1 MRHTEPLGFRIWFF
15 VAIGGLIVFLGLGV
29 RSTFGIFLAPMSL
42 DLGWGRE
49 VFALAIAIQNL
60 MWGLGQPIAGML
72 ADRFGT
78 GRVLAVGGLFYAIGI
93 IGMANSP
100 SPFMFHVTGGLL
112 VGLGLSGASFTLV
125 LSALGRIVPEQHRNL
140 AFGVCTAT
148 GSIGQ
153 FLLVPMGQAFLN
165 SYGWSVVLV
174 LLALLVAL
182 VMPLSIF
189 MRGRPEETAIA
200 SKQSMSEAL
209 SEAAQHSGYVYLIL
223 GFFVCGF
230 HITFVA
236 THLPAYITDQG
247 LSAEVGA
254 WSLAVIGLFNV
265 FGAICAGI
273 LANKFQK
280 KNLLSLI
287 YLSRGLFMVLF
298 ILLPISQTTVLI
310 VSAGL
315 GFSWLST
322 VPLTSG
328 IVAQV
333 FGPRYMA
340 TLFGFVFVSH
350 QLGSFMGVW
359 LGGKIFD
366 ETGSYTM
373 VWWLSIVLALF
384 AALVHLPI
392 NERPLARLKAIQ

>member
-1 MRHTEPLGFRIWFF
+1 MRHTEGLSLKIWFF
-15 VAIGGLIVFLGLGV
+15 VTIGGLLVFLGLGI
-29 RSTFGIFLAPMSL
+29 RSTFGIFLAPMSI

-49 VFALAIAIQNL
+49 IFALAIAIQNII
-60 MWGLGQPIAGML
+60 WGLGQPVAGMF

-78 GRVLAVGGLFYAIGI
+78 ARVLVIGGLFYALGI
-93 IGMANSP
+93 IGMAYSP

-112 VGLGLSGASFTLV
+112 VGLGLSGVSFPLV
-125 LSALGRIVPEQHRNL
+125 LAALSRIVPEQHRNL
-140 AFGVCTAT
+140 TFGICTAM

-165 SYGWSVVLV
+165 SYHWSVVLM

-189 MRGRPEETAIA
+189 MRGRPEETIIS
-200 SKQSMSEAL
+200 SKQSMGGAL
-209 SEAAQHSGYVYLIL
+209 REAANHSGYVYLTI

-254 WSLAVIGLFNV
+254 WSLSVIGLFNV

-280 KNLLSLI
+280 KNLLSAI
-287 YLSRGLFMVLF
+287 YLSRGLFMLLFVLT
-298 ILLPISQTTVLI
+298 PISETTILI
-310 VSAGL
+310 LSAGL
-315 GFSWLST
+315 GLSWLST
-322 VPLTSG
+322 VPLTTG

-333 FGPRYMA
+333 FGPRFMA
-340 TLFGFVFVSH
+340 TLFGFVLFSH
-350 QLGSFMGVW
+350 QLGAFLGVW

-373 VWWLSIVLALF
+373 VWWLSIALALF

-392 NERPLARLKAIQ
+392 NERPLARLKAI

>member
-1 MRHTEPLGFRIWFF
+1 
-15 VAIGGLIVFLGLGV
+15 
-29 RSTFGIFLAPMSL
+29 MSI

-49 VFALAIAIQNL
+49 IFALAIAIQNII
-60 MWGLGQPIAGML
+60 WGLGQPVAGMF

-78 GRVLAVGGLFYAIGI
+78 ARVLVIGGLFYALGI
-93 IGMANSP
+93 IGMAYSP

-112 VGLGLSGASFTLV
+112 VGLGLSGVSFPLV
-125 LSALGRIVPEQHRNL
+125 LAALSRIVPEQHRNL
-140 AFGVCTAT
+140 TFGICTAM

-165 SYGWSVVLV
+165 SYHWSVVLI

-182 VMPLSIF
+182 VVPLSIF
-189 MRGRPEETAIA
+189 MRGRPEETIIS
-200 SKQSMSEAL
+200 SKQSMGEAL
-209 SEAAQHSGYVYLIL
+209 REAANHSGYVYLTL

-254 WSLAVIGLFNV
+254 WSLSVIGLFNV

-280 KNLLSLI
+280 KNLLSAI
-287 YLSRGLFMVLF
+287 YLSRGLFMLLFVLT
-298 ILLPISQTTVLI
+298 PISETTILI
-310 VSAGL
+310 LSAGL
-315 GFSWLST
+315 GLSWLST
-322 VPLTSG
+322 VPLTTG

-333 FGPRYMA
+333 FGPRFMA
-340 TLFGFVFVSH
+340 TLFGFVLFSH
-350 QLGSFMGVW
+350 QLGAFLGVW

-373 VWWLSIVLALF
+373 VWWLSIALALF

-392 NERPLARLKAIQ
+392 NERPLARLKAI

>member
-1 MRHTEPLGFRIWFF
+1 MRHTEGLSLKIWFF
-15 VAIGGLIVFLGLGV
+15 VTIGGLLVFLGLGI
-29 RSTFGIFLAPMSL
+29 RSTFGIFLAPMSI

-49 VFALAIAIQNL
+49 IFALAIAIQNII
-60 MWGLGQPIAGML
+60 WGLGQPVAGMF

-78 GRVLAVGGLFYAIGI
+78 ARVLAIGGLFYALGI
-93 IGMANSP
+93 IGMAYSP

-112 VGLGLSGASFTLV
+112 VGLGLSGVSFPLV
-125 LSALGRIVPEQHRNL
+125 LAALSRIVPEQHRNL
-140 AFGVCTAT
+140 TFGICTAM
-148 GSIGQ
+148 GSVGQ

-165 SYGWSVVLV
+165 SYHWSVVLM
-174 LLALLVAL
+174 LLALLVAF

-189 MRGRPEETAIA
+189 MRGRPEETIIS
-200 SKQSMSEAL
+200 SKQSMGEAL
-209 SEAAQHSGYVYLIL
+209 REAANHSGYVYLTL

-254 WSLAVIGLFNV
+254 WSLSVIGLFNV

-280 KNLLSLI
+280 KNLLSAI
-287 YLSRGLFMVLF
+287 YLSRGLFMLLFVLT
-298 ILLPISQTTVLI
+298 PISETTILI
-310 VSAGL
+310 LSAGL
-315 GFSWLST
+315 GLSWLST
-322 VPLTSG
+322 VPLTTG

-333 FGPRYMA
+333 FGPRFMA
-340 TLFGFVFVSH
+340 TLFGFVLFSH
-350 QLGSFMGVW
+350 QLGAFLGVW

-373 VWWLSIVLALF
+373 VWWLSIALALF

-392 NERPLARLKAIQ
+392 NERPLARLKAI

>member
-1 MRHTEPLGFRIWFF
+1 MRHTEPLGLRIWFF
-15 VAIGGLIVFLGLGV
+15 VAIGGLIVFLGLGI

-153 FLLVPMGQAFLN
+153 FLLVPRGQAFLN
-165 SYGWSVVLV
+165 SYGWAVVLV

-392 NERPLARLKAIQ
+392 NERPLTRLKAIQ

>member
-1 MRHTEPLGFRIWFF
+1 MRHTEGLSLKIWFF
-15 VAIGGLIVFLGLGV
+15 VTIGGLLVFLGLGI
-29 RSTFGIFLAPMSL
+29 RSTFGIFLAPMSI

-49 VFALAIAIQNL
+49 IFALAIAIQNII
-60 MWGLGQPIAGML
+60 WGLGQPVAGMF

-78 GRVLAVGGLFYAIGI
+78 ARVLAIGGLFYALGI
-93 IGMANSP
+93 IGMAYSP

-112 VGLGLSGASFTLV
+112 VGLGLSGVSFPLV
-125 LSALGRIVPEQHRNL
+125 LAALSRIVPEQHRNL
-140 AFGVCTAT
+140 TFGICTAM

-165 SYGWSVVLV
+165 SYHWSVVLM
-174 LLALLVAL
+174 LLALLVAF
-182 VMPLSIF
+182 VMPLSIS
-189 MRGRPEETAIA
+189 MRGRPEETIIS
-200 SKQSMSEAL
+200 SKQSMGEAL
-209 SEAAQHSGYVYLIL
+209 REAANHSGYVYLTL

-254 WSLAVIGLFNV
+254 WSLSVIGLFNV

-280 KNLLSLI
+280 KNLLSAI
-287 YLSRGLFMVLF
+287 YLSRGLFMLLFVLT
-298 ILLPISQTTVLI
+298 PISETTILI
-310 VSAGL
+310 LSAGL
-315 GFSWLST
+315 GLSWLST
-322 VPLTSG
+322 VPLTTG

-333 FGPRYMA
+333 FGPRFMA
-340 TLFGFVFVSH
+340 TLFGFVLFSH
-350 QLGSFMGVW
+350 QLGAFLGVW

-373 VWWLSIVLALF
+373 VWWLSIALALF

-392 NERPLARLKAIQ
+392 NERPLARLKAI

>member
-1 MRHTEPLGFRIWFF
+1 MRHTEGLSLKIWFF
-15 VAIGGLIVFLGLGV
+15 VTIGGLLVFLGLGI
-29 RSTFGIFLAPMSL
+29 RSTFGIFLAPMSI

-49 VFALAIAIQNL
+49 IFALAIAIQNII
-60 MWGLGQPIAGML
+60 WGLGQPVAGMF

-78 GRVLAVGGLFYAIGI
+78 ARGLVIGGLFYALGI
-93 IGMANSP
+93 IGMAYSP

-112 VGLGLSGASFTLV
+112 VGLGLSGVSFPLV
-125 LSALGRIVPEQHRNL
+125 LAALSRIVPEQHRNL
-140 AFGVCTAT
+140 TFGICTAM

-165 SYGWSVVLV
+165 SYHWSVVLM

-189 MRGRPEETAIA
+189 MRGRPEETIIS
-200 SKQSMSEAL
+200 SKQSMGEAL
-209 SEAAQHSGYVYLIL
+209 REAANHSGYVYLTL

-254 WSLAVIGLFNV
+254 WSLSVIGLFNV

-280 KNLLSLI
+280 KNLLSAI
-287 YLSRGLFMVLF
+287 YLSRGLFMLLFVLT
-298 ILLPISQTTVLI
+298 PISETTILI
-310 VSAGL
+310 LSAGL
-315 GFSWLST
+315 GLSWLST
-322 VPLTSG
+322 VPLTTG

-333 FGPRYMA
+333 FGPRFMA
-340 TLFGFVFVSH
+340 TLFGFVLFSH
-350 QLGSFMGVW
+350 QLGAFLGVW

-373 VWWLSIVLALF
+373 VWWLSIALALF

-392 NERPLARLKAIQ
+392 NERPLARLKAI

>member
-1 MRHTEPLGFRIWFF
+1 MRHTEGLSLKIWFF
-15 VAIGGLIVFLGLGV
+15 VTIGGLLVFLGLGI
-29 RSTFGIFLAPMSL
+29 RSTFGIFLAPMSI

-49 VFALAIAIQNL
+49 IFALAIAIQNII
-60 MWGLGQPIAGML
+60 WGLGQPVAGMF

-78 GRVLAVGGLFYAIGI
+78 ARVLAIGGLFYALGI
-93 IGMANSP
+93 IGMAYSP

-112 VGLGLSGASFTLV
+112 VGLGLSGVSFPLV
-125 LSALGRIVPEQHRNL
+125 LAALSRIVPEQHRNL
-140 AFGVCTAT
+140 TFGICTAM

-165 SYGWSVVLV
+165 SYHWSVVLI

-182 VMPLSIF
+182 VVPLSIF
-189 MRGRPEETAIA
+189 MRGRPEETIIS
-200 SKQSMSEAL
+200 SKQSMGEAL
-209 SEAAQHSGYVYLIL
+209 REAANHSGYVYLTL

-254 WSLAVIGLFNV
+254 WSLSVIGLFNV

-280 KNLLSLI
+280 KNLLSAI
-287 YLSRGLFMVLF
+287 YLSRGLFMLLFVLT
-298 ILLPISQTTVLI
+298 PISETTILI
-310 VSAGL
+310 LSAGL
-315 GFSWLST
+315 GLSWLST
-322 VPLTSG
+322 VPLTTG

-333 FGPRYMA
+333 FGPRFMA
-340 TLFGFVFVSH
+340 TLFGFVLFSH
-350 QLGSFMGVW
+350 QLGAFLGVW

-373 VWWLSIVLALF
+373 VWWLSIALALF

>member
-1 MRHTEPLGFRIWFF
+1 MRHTEGLSLKIWFF
-15 VAIGGLIVFLGLGV
+15 VTIGGLLVFLGLGI
-29 RSTFGIFLAPMSL
+29 RSTFGIFLAPMSI

-49 VFALAIAIQNL
+49 IFALAIAIQNII
-60 MWGLGQPIAGML
+60 WGLGQPVAGMF

-78 GRVLAVGGLFYAIGI
+78 ARVLAIGGLFYALGI
-93 IGMANSP
+93 IGMAYSSN
-100 SPFMFHVTGGLL
+100 PFMFHVTGGLL
-112 VGLGLSGASFTLV
+112 VGLGLSGVSFPLV
-125 LSALGRIVPEQHRNL
+125 LAALSRIVPEQRRNL
-140 AFGVCTAT
+140 TFGICTAM

-165 SYGWSVVLV
+165 SYHWSVVLI

-182 VMPLSIF
+182 VVPLSIF
-189 MRGRPEETAIA
+189 MRGRPEETIIS
-200 SKQSMSEAL
+200 SKQSMGEAL
-209 SEAAQHSGYVYLIL
+209 REAANHSGYVYLTL

-254 WSLAVIGLFNV
+254 WSLSVIGLFNV

-280 KNLLSLI
+280 KNLLSAI
-287 YLSRGLFMVLF
+287 YLSRGLFMLLFVLT
-298 ILLPISQTTVLI
+298 PISETTILI
-310 VSAGL
+310 LSAGL
-315 GFSWLST
+315 GLSWLST
-322 VPLTSG
+322 VPLTTG

-333 FGPRYMA
+333 FGPRFMA
-340 TLFGFVFVSH
+340 TLFGFVLFSH
-350 QLGSFMGVW
+350 QLGAFLGVW

-373 VWWLSIVLALF
+373 VWWLSIALALF

-392 NERPLARLKAIQ
+392 NERPLARLKAI

>member
-1 MRHTEPLGFRIWFF
+1 
-15 VAIGGLIVFLGLGV
+15 
-29 RSTFGIFLAPMSL
+29 
-42 DLGWGRE
+42 
-49 VFALAIAIQNL
+49 
-60 MWGLGQPIAGML
+60 
-72 ADRFGT
+72 
-78 GRVLAVGGLFYAIGI
+78 
-93 IGMANSP
+93 
-100 SPFMFHVTGGLL
+100 
-112 VGLGLSGASFTLV
+112 
-125 LSALGRIVPEQHRNL
+125 
-140 AFGVCTAT
+140 
-148 GSIGQ
+148 
-153 FLLVPMGQAFLN
+153 
-165 SYGWSVVLV
+165 VVLV